1 MEKEEQELE
10 LLIPL
15 NKDALEKYTR
25 RLENPWSLIGL
36 FYRIKRRLRA
46 AQIQRVL
53 NSLGPIQESCSIDLK
68 NETELEPLWVTIPEY
83 NRYSMGWRMGG
94 GEDVSTRFQR
104 RYRNLSENSKEAF
117 RRQYPEPEGW
127 EGFYAMVE
135 QGNNKNFR
143 DNK

>member
-46 AQIQRVL
+46 A
-53 NSLGPIQESCSIDLK
+53 
-68 NETELEPLWVTIPEY
+68 LEPLWVTIPEY

-127 EGFYAMVE
+127 EGK
-135 QGNNKNFR
+135 Q
-143 DNK
+143 